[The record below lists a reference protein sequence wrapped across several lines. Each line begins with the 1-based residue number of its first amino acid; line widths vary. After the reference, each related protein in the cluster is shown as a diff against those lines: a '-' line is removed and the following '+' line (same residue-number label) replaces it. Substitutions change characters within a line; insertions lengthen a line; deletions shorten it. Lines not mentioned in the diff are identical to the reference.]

1 MPTFEIG
8 VDVEARLISL
18 GKKTFSRHVNK
29 LDELCEG
36 ARSIEE
42 IVAGWM
48 RAGNSLIIGLN
59 REMHEPCIA
68 FSFVRRGE
76 TIAIANFTLDQMKRA
91 YPAVDPLNEEVL
103 PYSDQEGFRPNDEWF
118 DSRNSRLGV
127 YTDEDLDMNV
137 APPEALM
144 ELLLSYVYSSAGFAE
159 ISYQDGESANTNLL
173 RASLV
178 FLGLENDQGWY
189 ELIGFWQTALQD
201 YIECRAA
208 LPH

>member
-1 MPTFEIG
+1 M
-8 VDVEARLISL
+8 
-18 GKKTFSRHVNK
+18 
-29 LDELCEG
+29 
-36 ARSIEE
+36 EE

-48 RAGNSLIIGLN
+48 RPGNSLIIGLN
-59 REMHEPCIA
+59 RELHEPNISL
-68 FSFVRRGE
+68 SFVRRGE
-76 TIAIANFTLDQMKRA
+76 TLAIANFTLEQMKRA
-91 YPAVDPLNEEVL
+91 YPAIAPLNEEVL

-127 YTDEDLDMNV
+127 YTDEVLDMNV

-159 ISYQDGESANTNLL
+159 LSFKDGETESNSLL

-189 ELIGFWQTALQD
+189 ELIGFWQAALQD
-201 YIECRAA
+201 YVECRAA